1 MSLWHKQAIQ
11 HKSVISWLLVIAV
24 LFITTLPSRF
34 YFHNQNT
41 ENIVT
46 HEQAVHSHFS
56 TNETLQAH
64 EKEGAVSFT
73 LSALDKNNNPTF
85 ADIAFI
91 SILLVLL
98 PLFRFS
104 RKIRTDIN
112 QSRFSNL
119 YYFISPP
126 LRAPP
131 QI

>member
-1 MSLWHKQAIQ
+1 MNSWHKHAIQ
-11 HKSVISWLLVIAV
+11 HKSAISWLLVVAI
-24 LFITTLPSRF
+24 LFIAILPSRF
-34 YFHNQNT
+34 YFHHQNT
-41 ENIVT
+41 ENIVP
-46 HEQAVHSHFS
+46 HEHAVHSHFS

-73 LSALDKNNNPTF
+73 LFALDKKNNPTF

-98 PLFRFS
+98 PFFRFGG
-104 RKIRTDIN
+104 KIRTNVN
-112 QSRFSNL
+112 QSRFNNL

-131 QI
+131 QP